1 MSVSPPNANS
11 TLNEFL
17 KVSNRTIQRRD
28 DWYTRFT
35 IDGLLPPDVDSRL
48 RSTFP
53 NWILEHL
60 SNDALTVNIGHDDP
74 RLAEFLSEFPDWKN
88 YVELLASGFFLAEL
102 LLTFRLEIRKRYPLF
117 WRPILSNRAL
127 QPKNLYLTVQFS
139 ASKRG
144 FRLTPHSDDTF
155 KIISLIHYF
164 PEFANNGESVG
175 GTRFFTPRNPKASIS
190 DLRNNSNWSR
200 GIRKFLP
207 FRLAPSFEYS
217 LARKR
222 TSDEQIDPAQLSK
235 FREKFDESEV
245 LEYSANRMTGFIKN
259 AWSIHEV
266 DLSDFPDDE
275 LRRAI
280 IVNVRLKQPYSVK
293 ILDEVDRFLSSV
305 KSRIFPMGRK

>member
-1 MSVSPPNANS
+1 MSVSQPIAKS
-11 TLNEFL
+11 TLKEFL
-17 KVSNRTIQRRD
+17 KVSDRTIQRRD

-35 IDGLLPPDVDSRL
+35 INGFLPPEVDNRL

-60 SNDALTVNIGHDDP
+60 AKDALTVNIGHDDP
-74 RLAEFLSEFPDWKN
+74 RLAEFLTEFPIWKN
-88 YVELLASGFFLAEL
+88 YIELLASDFFLVEL
-102 LLTFRLEIRKRYPLF
+102 LTMFRHEIRKRYPLF

-200 GIRKFLP
+200 GVRRFLP
-207 FRLAPSFEYS
+207 FGFAPSFEYS

-222 TSDEQIDPAQLSK
+222 TSDEHVDLVQLSK
-235 FREKFDESEV
+235 FREIFDESEV

-280 IVNVRLKQPYSVK
+280 IVNVRLKQPYSVR
-293 ILDEVDRFLSSV
+293 ILDGVDRVLSLV
-305 KSRIFPMGRK
+305 KSRISLMGRK